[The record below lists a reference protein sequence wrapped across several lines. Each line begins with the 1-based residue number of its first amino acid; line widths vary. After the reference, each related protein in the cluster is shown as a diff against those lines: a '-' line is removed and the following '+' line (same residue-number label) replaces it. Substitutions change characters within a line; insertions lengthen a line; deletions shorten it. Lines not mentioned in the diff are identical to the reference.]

1 MIIVVKW
8 LEIFEFW
15 YLFLHSVSQLHL
27 LLSQF
32 TFHQDHALLASEEPQ
47 QQSLAVLE
55 SSKAKLTQMA
65 VSREV
70 RSFQRRLL
78 TAFGN
83 ETDSDL
89 LKFNQLKVSVLLF
102 PALLL
107 QKLAIG
113 FDKSHVGVCVSV
125 VEWGNVYE

>member
-1 MIIVVKW
+1 M
-8 LEIFEFW
+8 
-15 YLFLHSVSQLHL
+15 
-27 LLSQF
+27 LSDQKKGQMWVWCPSPVPQQPSNAHAFFILQF
-32 TFHQDHALLASEEPQ
+32 TFHQDHAERAGEESQ

-89 LKFNQLKVSVLLF
+89 LKFNQLKVSDVHLCCF
-102 PALLL
+102 SEPCCR
-107 QKLAIG
+107 
-113 FDKSHVGVCVSV
+113 VT
-125 VEWGNVYE
+125 

>member
-1 MIIVVKW
+1 M
-8 LEIFEFW
+8 
-15 YLFLHSVSQLHL
+15 
-27 LLSQF
+27 
-32 TFHQDHALLASEEPQ
+32 DEPQ

-55 SSKAKLTQMA
+55 SSKAKLTQVA

-89 LKFNQLKVSVLLF
+89 LKFNQLKVILY
-102 PALLL
+102 
-107 QKLAIG
+107 
-113 FDKSHVGVCVSV
+113 FD
-125 VEWGNVYE
+125 YFI